1 MQQFINE
8 SDSAYAELEARATG
22 RCILFRNQQMP
33 PSSTPRRADVGF
45 EVDPDTRAAILCVQY
60 GVDYHGPDRE
70 LFSWFQEGEKRFQ
83 SFRQLRDWIRIHL
96 APAYSTASLSAE
108 AKGPGQLTDI
118 RAVRN
123 SVRGVNQPLFL
134 DEDKLL
140 AELSRPI
147 RGQSTALR
155 PLARLVCRHCAR
167 IRPSRPGVVLAV
179 GPTGVGK
186 TYTGEC
192 LAKVL
197 RRSESGDNGYGY
209 VRLDMSEYQE
219 SHRVS
224 QLIGSPQG
232 YVGYGEGS
240 QLIDKLIANPRTVVL
255 FDEIEKAHP
264 AILRTLMNAMDA
276 GRLSTAAKANGGR
289 EVDCRYAIFIFTS
302 SLGSEGILTELQDRN
317 GFGESEVEDEVCRRH
332 LRASGMAPEIIGRIG
347 RFLVFR
353 PLTPEDRAEIT
364 ALAIAEVAAE
374 YGLRLERIAPSV
386 VVSVLEKVRTDNF
399 GVRPVRYLIDELLGG
414 VFAEAAAGQIRDF
427 VEVLGPPFRC
437 TPVQNPAREGSS
449 GSAATTSGDNK
460 RG

>member
-1 MQQFINE
+1 MHQFTNG

-22 RCILFRNQQMP
+22 RCIRFRNQQMP
-33 PSSTPRRADVGF
+33 PGSTPRHANVGF
-45 EVDPDTRAAILCVQY
+45 EIDPDTRAAILYVQH
-60 GVDYHGPDRE
+60 GVDYRGPDRE
-70 LFSWFQEGEKRFQ
+70 LSSWFQEGEKRFQ
-83 SFRQLRDWIRIHL
+83 SFRELRDWIRIHL
-96 APAYSTASLSAE
+96 APAYSAAPLSE
-108 AKGPGQLTDI
+108 EVKSPGQLTDI
-118 RAVRN
+118 QVVRE
-123 SVRGVNQPLFL
+123 SVRDVNQPRFL

-140 AELSRPI
+140 AEMSRLI
-147 RGQSTALR
+147 RGQSTALNS
-155 PLARLVCRHCAR
+155 LARFVCRHCAR
-167 IRPSRPGVVLAV
+167 VKPKRPGVVLFI

-186 TYTGEC
+186 TYTAEY
-192 LAKVL
+192 LAKLL
-197 RRSESGDNGYGY
+197 RSSESGDNGYGY
-209 VRLDMSEYQE
+209 ARLDMSEYQE

-264 AILRTLMNAMDA
+264 AIVRTLMNAMDA

-302 SLGSEGILTELQDRN
+302 NLGSEGILAELQDKN
-317 GFGESEVEDEVCRRH
+317 GFGQSEVEDEVCRRH

-364 ALAIAEVAAE
+364 ALSIAEVAAE
-374 YGLRLERIAPSV
+374 YGLRLGRIAPSV

-414 VFAEAAAGQIRDF
+414 VFAEAAAKQIRDS
-427 VEVLGPPFRC
+427 VEVLGPPFQC
-437 TPVQNPAREGSS
+437 APIQNTAGQRTS
-449 GSAATTSGDNK
+449 GSAPKSPGNNK